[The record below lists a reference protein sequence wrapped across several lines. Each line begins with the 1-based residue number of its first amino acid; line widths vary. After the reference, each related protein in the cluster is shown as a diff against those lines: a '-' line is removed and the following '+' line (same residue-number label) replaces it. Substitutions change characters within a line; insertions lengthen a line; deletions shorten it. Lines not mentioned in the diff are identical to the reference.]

1 MCVLT
6 MKLLVHLILL
16 PFKLLLVLPL
26 VAIFFAL
33 GLIGLCLALLPV
45 GLGLLGLLGT
55 AFWFIMLVHAILN
68 DRLTGGSR
76 LAWVLAVWFLP
87 VIGAAFYFLVGR
99 SGNRGPLLAN
109 A

>member
-1 MCVLT
+1 MT

-16 PFKLLLVLPL
+16 PFKLLFLLP
-26 VAIFFAL
+26 VIIIFMAL
-33 GLIGLCLALLPV
+33 GLIGLCLSLLPV
-45 GLGLLGLLGT
+45 GLGLLGLLG
-55 AFWFIMLVHAILN
+55 AVFWFAMLVHAILN

-87 VIGAAFYFLVGR
+87 FIGAAFYFLVGR
-99 SGNRGPLLAN
+99 SGNRGPLLTA